1 MNHDRQVTSSLSS
14 RTHRTRYA
22 RLVGA
27 TAVAVLALAGCG
39 DDDKASSDAVAPPAS
54 TASETPS
61 ENPSASAPADTVTGS
76 LTVAD
81 QSGDGTSLTVE
92 KVTIEG
98 ADGWIALHAD
108 AGGAPGA
115 VAGFVQIKEGD
126 TSDVTVKGDEKLATG
141 DYWPMLHRDTGK
153 LGTYEFGETKGAE
166 DAPVTDEGKPVM
178 TKITYTAK

>member
-1 MNHDRQVTSSLSS
+1 MTPYLPA
-14 RTHRTRYA
+14 RTHRTRYP
-22 RLVGA
+22 RLIGA
-27 TAVAVLALAGCG
+27 TAVAVLALAGCSN
-39 DDDKASSDAVAPPAS
+39 DDEAPSEAGAPPAS

-61 ENPSASAPADTVTGS
+61 ETPSATADAVTGS

-108 AGGAPGA
+108 EGGAPGA

-126 TSDVTVKGDEKLATG
+126 TSDVKVKGDEKLATG

-166 DAPVTDEGKPVM
+166 DAPVTEGGKPVM
-178 TKITYTAK
+178 TKITYTAA